1 MSEPQKYTEGFL
13 LGPKV
18 AEEYQMLHE
27 VAKALHS
34 SSSLK
39 GMFLNGL
46 FLNPP

>member
-1 MSEPQKYTEGFL
+1 MSESQKYTEGFL
-13 LGPKV
+13 PGSKV

-39 GMFLNGL
+39 GMLQNGL
-46 FLNPP
+46 FLSPP

>member
-1 MSEPQKYTEGFL
+1 MSESQKYTEGFL
-13 LGPKV
+13 PGSKV

-34 SSSLK
+34 YSSLK
-39 GMFLNGL
+39 GMLQNGL